1 MFVTRGLPVILV
13 LVLLASLALEADAG
27 RRRRL
32 KRQHRSH
39 DHEDNLR
46 RARRREQRRARW
58 RAQAEEAQE
67 GPASANASAI
77 PATPIRHHAPG
88 SEGIRVG
95 EAVDSPTC
103 PPPATPFLPE
113 LCSAPACLH
122 HQQCQQEHGKKE
134 WDLACCFNGCVH
146 TCLPP
151 VGSPPVIDW
160 LEDTG
165 SLLPI
170 LEESA
175 PPALPIRYE
184 DEGGGG
190 GGGAWAE
197 GGAETVHLPGG
208 CTISDAQ
215 YSQLQDFMK
224 TPSIENCMCNKGEVV
239 CAVKLFKT

>member
-1 MFVTRGLPVILV
+1 MLFPRGLPLFLV
-13 LVLLASLALEADAG
+13 LVLIASLALEAEGG

-39 DHEDNLR
+39 DHEDDLR

-58 RAQAEEAQE
+58 RAVAEE
-67 GPASANASAI
+67 GGSASVNASAI
-77 PATPIRHHAPG
+77 PATPIRHRAPG

-103 PPPATPFLPE
+103 PPPATPFVPE

-122 HQQCQQEHGKKE
+122 HQQCQQEQGDGQGKGG
-134 WDLACCFNGCVH
+134 DLACCFNGCVH

-160 LEDTG
+160 LEDTD

-170 LEESA
+170 LGK
-175 PPALPIRYE
+175 LLCLLI
-184 DEGGGG
+184 
-190 GGGAWAE
+190 
-197 GGAETVHLPGG
+197 
-208 CTISDAQ
+208 Q
-215 YSQLQDFMK
+215 YLLVLLM
-224 TPSIENCMCNKGEVV
+224 M
-239 CAVKLFKT
+239 

>member
-1 MFVTRGLPVILV
+1 MFVTRGLPVLLV
-13 LVLLASLALEADAG
+13 LILLASLALEADAG

-58 RAQAEEAQE
+58 RAQAEEEQQE
-67 GPASANASAI
+67 GPASANNASAI
-77 PATPIRHHAPG
+77 PATPIRHHAPD

-103 PPPATPFLPE
+103 PPPATPFMPE

-122 HQQCQQEHGKKE
+122 HQQCQREHGRKE

-151 VGSPPVIDW
+151 VGSPPGYAVAVLPTAADP
-160 LEDTG
+160 G
-165 SLLPI
+165 SNS
-170 LEESA
+170 EECQ
-175 PPALPIRYE
+175 RQ
-184 DEGGGG
+184 
-190 GGGAWAE
+190 
-197 GGAETVHLPGG
+197 
-208 CTISDAQ
+208 AQ
-215 YSQLQDFMK
+215 SQRGLRSLASL
-224 TPSIENCMCNKGEVV
+224 T
-239 CAVKLFKT
+239 AVT